1 MDCKLAWRNI
11 WRNPRRSIL
20 TMAAVAFATTLLVF
34 MLSWQ
39 FGSYATM
46 INASV
51 RIRTGHLQV
60 QAAGYHEN
68 REIRK
73 VVRDPQAV
81 AAILERTPGIR
92 AYTFR
97 AESFSL
103 VSSKNRTYGALV
115 AGIDPQREPAVSTIR
130 ELVRDGSFLA
140 RGDTAEAVVGHLLAK
155 NFRAGVGDELVVL
168 GQGRDG
174 SIAATTVRIKG
185 IFNSG
190 QDEFDRGV
198 IYLPLA
204 WFQEVYGMQ
213 GAVNS
218 VVAVCDSLDVVP
230 AAKSHIQKAL
240 AGMSGLTV
248 LDWQEL
254 TPGLVQAIKM
264 DLISGM
270 LFYVILI
277 VVVAFSIMNTFL
289 MAIFERTREFG
300 VMMAMGTRPG
310 RLMRILVMES
320 LGMTLIGVLAG
331 IVAGSLVTW
340 YFQVNGLVISGAEE
354 MMRQFGLP
362 ERMYPQLSLLSIG
375 VGAGIVLLL
384 TCLTALYSAFRVR
397 RLKPVQALTAV

>member
-1 MDCKLAWRNI
+1 MDFKLAWRNI

-20 TMAAVAFATTLLVF
+20 TMAAVAFATMLLVF

-39 FGSYATM
+39 FGSYETM
-46 INASV
+46 INATVS
-51 RIRTGHLQV
+51 IRTGHLQV
-60 QAAGYHEN
+60 QAKGYHEN

-73 VVRDPQAV
+73 VVTDPRAV
-81 AAILERTPGIR
+81 VAILKHTPGIR

-97 AESFSL
+97 GESYSL

-115 AGIDPQREPAVSTIR
+115 TGIDPAREPDVSTIK
-130 ELVRDGSFLA
+130 ELVREGSFLT
-140 RGDTAEAVVGHLLAK
+140 RQDMAEAIVGHLLAK
-155 NFRAGVGDELVVL
+155 NFSVGVGDELVVL

-198 IYLPLA
+198 IYVPLA
-204 WFQEVYGMQ
+204 FFQEVYGMN

-218 VVAVCDSLDVVP
+218 VVAVCDSLDAVP
-230 AAKSHIQKAL
+230 TAKNRIQKGV
-240 AGMSGLTV
+240 AGMNGLAV

-254 TPGLVQAIKM
+254 TPGLVQAIEM
-264 DLISGM
+264 DLISGL

-300 VMMAMGTRPG
+300 VMMAMGIRPG

-320 LGMTLIGVLAG
+320 LGMTVIGVLAG
-331 IVAGSLVTW
+331 IVAGSLITW
-340 YFQVNGLVISGAEE
+340 YFQVNGFVISGAEE

-375 VGAGIVLLL
+375 TGAAIVLVL

>member
-1 MDCKLAWRNI
+1 MDFKLAWRNI

-51 RIRTGHLQV
+51 RIHSGHLQV
-60 QAAGYHEN
+60 QAADYHEN
-68 REIRK
+68 REIRR
-73 VVRDPQAV
+73 VVRDALAV
-81 AAILERTPGIR
+81 GSILQRTPGVK

-115 AGIDPQREPAVSTIR
+115 AGIDPVREPAVSTVR
-130 ELVRDGSFLA
+130 SLVREGAFLA
-140 RGDTAEAVVGHLLAK
+140 SRDTDEAIVGHLLAK
-155 NFRAGVGDELVVL
+155 NFHAGVGDELVVL

-198 IYLPLA
+198 VYIPLGY
-204 WFQEVYGMQ
+204 FQDVYGMD

-218 VVAVCDSLDVVP
+218 VVALCDSLEAVP
-230 AAKSHIQKAL
+230 AAKRHLQKAI
-240 AGMSGLTV
+240 AGMNGLTV

-264 DLISGM
+264 DLVSGL

-320 LGMTLIGVLAG
+320 LGMTVIGVLAG
-331 IVAGSLVTW
+331 IAAGSLITW
-340 YFQVNGLVISGAEE
+340 YFQVNGFVISGMEE
-354 MMRQFGLP
+354 IMRQFGLP
-362 ERMYPQLSLLSIG
+362 ERIYPQLSLLSIG
-375 VGAGIVLLL
+375 VGAGIVLVL
-384 TCLTALYSAFRVR
+384 TCLTALYSALKVR

>member
-1 MDCKLAWRNI
+1 MDFKLAWRNI

-51 RIRTGHLQV
+51 RIHSGHLQV
-60 QAAGYHEN
+60 QAADYHEN
-68 REIRK
+68 REIRR
-73 VVRDPQAV
+73 VVRDALAV
-81 AAILERTPGIR
+81 GSILQRTPGVK

-115 AGIDPQREPAVSTIR
+115 AGIDPVREPAVSTVR
-130 ELVRDGSFLA
+130 SLVREGAFLA
-140 RGDTAEAVVGHLLAK
+140 SRDTDEAIVGHLLAK
-155 NFRAGVGDELVVL
+155 NFHAGVGRRTRGA

-198 IYLPLA
+198 VYIPLGY
-204 WFQEVYGMQ
+204 FQDVYGMD

-218 VVAVCDSLDVVP
+218 VVALCDSLEAVP
-230 AAKSHIQKAL
+230 AAKRHLQKAI
-240 AGMSGLTV
+240 AGMNGLTV

-264 DLISGM
+264 DLVSGL

-320 LGMTLIGVLAG
+320 LGMTVIGVLAG
-331 IVAGSLVTW
+331 IAAGSLITW
-340 YFQVNGLVISGAEE
+340 YFQVNGFVISGMEE
-354 MMRQFGLP
+354 IMRQFGLP
-362 ERMYPQLSLLSIG
+362 ERIYPQLSLLSIG
-375 VGAGIVLLL
+375 VGAGIVLVL
-384 TCLTALYSAFRVR
+384 TCLTALYSALKVR

>member
-1 MDCKLAWRNI
+1 MDFKLAWRNI

-20 TMAAVAFATTLLVF
+20 TMSAVAFATMLLVF

-60 QAAGYHEN
+60 QAKGYHEN

-81 AAILERTPGIR
+81 GAILERTPGIK
-92 AYTFR
+92 AYTYR

-115 AGIDPQREPAVSTIR
+115 AGIDPLREPMVSSIR
-130 ELVRDGSFLA
+130 DLVRAGSFLSSQ
-140 RGDTAEAVVGHLLAK
+140 DTAEAVVGYLLAK
-155 NFRAGVGDELVVL
+155 NFKAGVGDELVVL

-174 SIAATTVRIKG
+174 SIAATTLRIKG

-190 QDEFDRGV
+190 LDEFDRGV
-198 IYLPLA
+198 MYIPLA
-204 WFQEVYGMQ
+204 YFQQVYDMN

-218 VVAVCDSLDVVP
+218 VVAMCDSLDALPV
-230 AAKSHIQKAL
+230 AKQSIQKAI
-240 AGMSGLTV
+240 AGMPGLTV
-248 LDWQEL
+248 LDWKEL

-264 DLISGM
+264 DLVSGM

-300 VMMAMGTRPG
+300 VMLAIGIRPG

-320 LGMTLIGVLAG
+320 LGMTVIGVLAG

-340 YFQVNGLVISGAEE
+340 YFQVNGLAISGAEE
-354 MMRQFGLP
+354 LMRQFGLP

-375 VGAGIVLLL
+375 VGAGIVLIL